1 MPYLFQKRGIRVIY
15 KGSIFVQKSIAVNPQ
30 RICKCHRYIVLN
42 GVSVILIQNQCRGHN
57 ANLFCQFPCGETLE
71 CPVILQILARC
82 GAFFIGFV
90 VKGQMNHD
98 FAFRIEVNPCVIE
111 ITIGKPM
118 LYYAFEVLYWCG
130 IREGELLALTR
141 DDFDL
146 KARTLRINKS
156 YQRLRGQDVITT
168 PKTKKSNRIIQ
179 MPDFLCDEMQDYFKQ
194 IYGLQDDSR
203 VFPLSRH
210 VLKGGMTYGCKQSG
224 VKEIRIHDLRHG
236 HVSLLID
243 MGYSAVAIGNRVGH
257 ESVEITYRY
266 AHLFP
271 TVQREMADK
280 LNVERKMEL

>member
-111 ITIGKPM
+111 ITIGNIPEEYRIQSPNVCTRAIPVK
-118 LYYAFEVLYWCG
+118 AEVNK
-130 IREGELLALTR
+130 
-141 DDFDL
+141 DV
-146 KARTLRINKS
+146 AR
-156 YQRLRGQDVITT
+156 
-168 PKTKKSNRIIQ
+168 
-179 MPDFLCDEMQDYFKQ
+179 
-194 IYGLQDDSR
+194 
-203 VFPLSRH
+203 
-210 VLKGGMTYGCKQSG
+210 
-224 VKEIRIHDLRHG
+224 
-236 HVSLLID
+236 
-243 MGYSAVAIGNRVGH
+243 
-257 ESVEITYRY
+257 
-266 AHLFP
+266 
-271 TVQREMADK
+271 
-280 LNVERKMEL
+280 

>member
-111 ITIGKPM
+111 ITIGN
-118 LYYAFEVLYWCG
+118 AIEN
-130 IREGELLALTR
+130 I
-141 DDFDL
+141 
-146 KARTLRINKS
+146 
-156 YQRLRGQDVITT
+156 ITCLV
-168 PKTKKSNRIIQ
+168 SMMN
-179 MPDFLCDEMQDYFKQ
+179 
-194 IYGLQDDSR
+194 SA
-203 VFPLSRH
+203 
-210 VLKGGMTYGCKQSG
+210 SG
-224 VKEIRIHDLRHG
+224 
-236 HVSLLID
+236 
-243 MGYSAVAIGNRVGH
+243 
-257 ESVEITYRY
+257 
-266 AHLFP
+266 
-271 TVQREMADK
+271 
-280 LNVERKMEL
+280 

>member
-111 ITIGKPM
+111 ITIGKA
-118 LYYAFEVLYWCG
+118 LYLSPTYLSRILNEKTERGFIGWLRFFRIQSAK
-130 IREGELLALTR
+130 ELLSTTDNKHYEIAEAVGYHSYKVFSEHFLEETGLTISNW
-141 DDFDL
+141 
-146 KARTLRINKS
+146 KTQNESSAKS
-156 YQRLRGQDVITT
+156 D
-168 PKTKKSNRIIQ
+168 
-179 MPDFLCDEMQDYFKQ
+179 
-194 IYGLQDDSR
+194 
-203 VFPLSRH
+203 
-210 VLKGGMTYGCKQSG
+210 
-224 VKEIRIHDLRHG
+224 
-236 HVSLLID
+236 
-243 MGYSAVAIGNRVGH
+243 
-257 ESVEITYRY
+257 
-266 AHLFP
+266 
-271 TVQREMADK
+271 
-280 LNVERKMEL
+280 

>member
-111 ITIGKPM
+111 ITIGKAKWYLEGRFDRDVSVQETADFVGLSRSQ
-118 LYYAFEVLYWCG
+118 LYRVMMEQLGCSP
-130 IREGELLALTR
+130 RRLLA
-141 DDFDL
+141 
-146 KARTLRINKS
+146 
-156 YQRLRGQDVITT
+156 
-168 PKTKKSNRIIQ
+168 
-179 MPDFLCDEMQDYFKQ
+179 
-194 IYGLQDDSR
+194 
-203 VFPLSRH
+203 
-210 VLKGGMTYGCKQSG
+210 
-224 VKEIRIHDLRHG
+224 EIRIRHAQQLLKTT
-236 HVSLLID
+236 SLTMEEI
-243 MGYSAVAIGNRVGH
+243 ARRIGLCTGAQFGTLFRSMQGI
-257 ESVEITYRY
+257 SPGKYRQLEREKE
-266 AHLFP
+266 AAP
-271 TVQREMADK
+271 QR
-280 LNVERKMEL
+280 LER

>member
-111 ITIGKPM
+111 ITIGNPMNMWHLGLLCDYDILNANIKPEER
-118 LYYAFEVLYWCG
+118 LSRN
-130 IREGELLALTR
+130 RELIIIIGQLSDESRKKISSALTR
-141 DDFDL
+141 SNKENNTEL
-146 KARTLRINKS
+146 QTAYRHLQEYLSMAKRT
-156 YQRLRGQDVITT
+156 
-168 PKTKKSNRIIQ
+168 
-179 MPDFLCDEMQDYFKQ
+179 
-194 IYGLQDDSR
+194 
-203 VFPLSRH
+203 H
-210 VLKGGMTYGCKQSG
+210 
-224 VKEIRIHDLRHG
+224 
-236 HVSLLID
+236 
-243 MGYSAVAIGNRVGH
+243 
-257 ESVEITYRY
+257 
-266 AHLFP
+266 
-271 TVQREMADK
+271 
-280 LNVERKMEL
+280 